1 MRAAV
6 ASIWA
11 VIVTVFIVQTANGLQ
26 TDILSLRAAMEF
38 PVTLLGVIMAA
49 YYVGYSAGPLL
60 SHRVIEQ
67 FGHVG
72 VIVAASLIAGVAI
85 VLHAF
90 IVTVPA
96 WAVLRAVSGLVLA
109 MLYVSLESWIHE
121 RVENRIRGR
130 VFSIYMVAQMVAMTL
145 AQGLLWFS
153 NPRIADPFLL
163 CGIVLAV
170 GGIPVFLARHRAP
183 NRPPPEPFG
192 IPKLFAASP
201 MGVIATTLSG
211 VTWSV
216 VFTFGPV
223 YAQGAGFDIKGVSL
237 FMGAAMVAA
246 AVSQYP
252 LGWVSDHAGR
262 RLTITLMCAG
272 GALAS
277 IFGWWADGEASIY
290 KIIGSALIGA
300 TTFPLYS
307 LTVAHT
313 NDGIAQESRVPAAG
327 GLVLLFGLGSI
338 VGPFVSGFIVNAN
351 GATGYFAVLLASMV
365 AILAVVA
372 ATR

>member
-1 MRAAV
+1 VRAAV

-11 VIVTVFIVQTANGLQ
+11 VIATVFIVQTANGLQ

-38 PVTLLGVIMAA
+38 PVTLMGVIMAA

-60 SHRVIEQ
+60 SHRVIER
-67 FGHVG
+67 FGHVA
-72 VIVAASLIAGVAI
+72 VIVASAVMAGIAI

-96 WAVLRAVSGLVLA
+96 WAILRAVSGLVLA
-109 MLYVSLESWIHE
+109 MLYVSLESWINE

-145 AQGLLWFS
+145 AQILLS
-153 NPRIADPFLL
+153 TGDPRTVELFLL
-163 CGIVLAV
+163 CGVVLAL
-170 GGIPVFLARHRAP
+170 GGLPVFFARHRAP
-183 NRPPPEPFG
+183 SRPPPEPFG
-192 IPKLFAASP
+192 ILKLFAVSP

-211 VTWSV
+211 VAWSI

-246 AVSQYP
+246 AISQYP
-252 LGWVSDHAGR
+252 LGWLSDHIGR
-262 RLTITLMCAG
+262 RFTIGLMCAG
-272 GALAS
+272 GALSA
-277 IFGWWADGEASIY
+277 IFGWWADGQADVFKLAASA
-290 KIIGSALIGA
+290 GIGA
-300 TTFPLYS
+300 TSFPLYS

-313 NDGIAQESRVPAAG
+313 NDGVAPQSRVPAAG

-338 VGPFVSGFIVNAN
+338 VGPLISGFIVRAN
-351 GATGYFAVLLASMV
+351 GPAGYFAVLLATMV
-365 AILAVVA
+365 SILAVAA